1 VTPDIPTPAED
12 FPAGSACDEVD
23 SGKGRLTICM
33 PVYNDWPAAQQL
45 LREIDDLAA
54 GSKDSVSIVL
64 IDDGSTDPLPPAL
77 QPAPRA
83 LRRVEVVH
91 LRRNVGHQRAIAL
104 GLCFIHETMSGGLTV
119 VMDADGEDQP
129 ADIAALVECCRRDGE
144 RSVVFARRARRTE
157 GLFFRAG
164 YLAYRILHR
173 LLVGR
178 GVDVGNFSVVPRP
191 LLTRIVGISELWNH
205 YAAAVCHARLPV
217 EKLPLARGRRLSGQS
232 HMNPVS
238 LVMHGLSAISVY
250 SDVVGV
256 RLLLLSAL
264 LFSLAAAGVGLVVAV
279 RLFSALAIPG
289 WATNAAGLLLLC
301 ALSALLL
308 IAVFVQMILQS
319 RNYAQFLPV
328 RDWRYYVASHR
339 TLHERTE

>member
-1 VTPDIPTPAED
+1 
-12 FPAGSACDEVD
+12 
-23 SGKGRLTICM
+23 M

-54 GSKDSVSIVL
+54 GSKDAVSIVL
-64 IDDGSTDPLPPAL
+64 IDDGSTDPCPPVL
-77 QPAPRA
+77 QPVPRA
-83 LRRVEVVH
+83 LRRVDILH

-104 GLCFIHETMSGGLTV
+104 GLCFIHETMPRGLTV
-119 VMDADGEDQP
+119 VMDADGEDKP
-129 ADIAALVECCRRDGE
+129 TDIWALVDCCRRGGE
-144 RSVVFARRARRTE
+144 RSVVFARRTRRTE
-157 GLFFRAG
+157 GLFFRAS
-164 YLAYRILHR
+164 YVAYKILHR

-191 LLTRIVGISELWNH
+191 LLARIVGISELWNH

-217 EKLPLARGRRLSGQS
+217 EKLPLARGRRASGES

-238 LVMHGLSAISVY
+238 LVVHGLSAISVY

-256 RLLLLSAL
+256 RLLLLSAF
-264 LFSLAAAGVGLVVAV
+264 LFSLAAAGVALVVAV
-279 RLFSALAIPG
+279 RLLTALAIPG

-308 IAVFVQMILQS
+308 IAIFVQMILQS
-319 RNYAQFLPV
+319 RNYAPFLPL
-328 RDWRYYVASHR
+328 RDWRFYVDSSR
-339 TLHERTE
+339 TLHERAE